1 MDKKEIINSINELY
15 NYYIDFEK
23 VFINYLSEF
32 YNEAEKLVALSNGK
46 YQIEKNIKLNK
57 ISIKGYILDSDIIK
71 KINLDEFRL
80 FELKQYLNNIKSD
93 DKYNIMV
100 AIKLYEILDNME
112 QVELNQISN
121 SLYYIQM
128 ITGSLFEEEIE
139 DKGNLSTIY
148 NNLLNIIN
156 NYKKG
161 NILNDDLYNKTI
173 CCLNFLFNYYING
186 SRKIVNNI

>member
-1 MDKKEIINSINELY
+1 MDKKEIINGINELY
-15 NYYIDFEK
+15 NYHMDFEN
-23 VFINYLSEF
+23 VFMNNLSRF
-32 YNEAEKLVALSNGK
+32 YNEAEKLVTLSNGK

-71 KINLDEFRL
+71 KFNLDEFRL

-139 DKGNLSTIY
+139 DKSNLSTSY
-148 NNLLNIIN
+148 NNLLNIID
-156 NYKKG
+156 NYKKS

-173 CCLNFLFNYYING
+173 YCLNFLFNYYVNG

>member
-1 MDKKEIINSINELY
+1 MDKKEIINGINELY
-15 NYYIDFEK
+15 NYHMDFEN
-23 VFINYLSEF
+23 VFMNNLSRF
-32 YNEAEKLVALSNGK
+32 YNEAEKLVTLSNGK

-71 KINLDEFRL
+71 KFNLDEFRL

-139 DKGNLSTIY
+139 DKSNLSTSY

-156 NYKKG
+156 NYKKS
-161 NILNDDLYNKTI
+161 NILNGDLYNKI
-173 CCLNFLFNYYING
+173 IYCLNFLFNYYVNG

>member
-15 NYYIDFEK
+15 NYHMDFEN
-23 VFINYLSEF
+23 VFMNYLSRF
-32 YNEAEKLVALSNGK
+32 YNEAEKLVTLSNGK

-71 KINLDEFRL
+71 KFNLDEFRL

-93 DKYNIMV
+93 DKYNKMV

-139 DKGNLSTIY
+139 DKSNLSTSY

-156 NYKKG
+156 NYKKS

-173 CCLNFLFNYYING
+173 YCLNFLFNYYVNG

>member
-1 MDKKEIINSINELY
+1 MDKKEIINGINELY
-15 NYYIDFEK
+15 NYHIDFEN
-23 VFINYLSEF
+23 VFMNYLSKF
-32 YNEAEKLVALSNGK
+32 YNEAEKLVNLSNGK
-46 YQIEKNIKLNK
+46 YQIEKNIRLNK

-71 KINLDEFRL
+71 KINLGEFRL
-80 FELKQYLNNIKSD
+80 FELKQYLNSVKSD
-93 DKYNIMV
+93 DKYNIMI

-128 ITGSLFEEEIE
+128 ITGSSFEEKIE
-139 DKGNLSTIY
+139 DKNNLSTIY

-173 CCLNFLFNYYING
+173 YCLNFLFNYYANG

>member
-15 NYYIDFEK
+15 NYHIDFEN

>member
-1 MDKKEIINSINELY
+1 MDKKEIINGINELY
-15 NYYIDFEK
+15 NYHIDFEN

-32 YNEAEKLVALSNGK
+32 YNEAEKLVTLSNGK

-80 FELKQYLNNIKSD
+80 FELKQYLNSVKSD
-93 DKYNIMV
+93 DKYNIMI

-156 NYKKG
+156 NYKKS

-173 CCLNFLFNYYING
+173 YCLNFLFNYYING

>member
-1 MDKKEIINSINELY
+1 
-15 NYYIDFEK
+15 
-23 VFINYLSEF
+23 
-32 YNEAEKLVALSNGK
+32 
-46 YQIEKNIKLNK
+46 
-57 ISIKGYILDSDIIK
+57 
-71 KINLDEFRL
+71 
-80 FELKQYLNNIKSD
+80 
-93 DKYNIMV
+93 MV

-139 DKGNLSTIY
+139 DKSNLSTSY

-156 NYKKG
+156 NYKKS

-173 CCLNFLFNYYING
+173 YCLNFLFNYYVNG

>member
-15 NYYIDFEK
+15 NYHMDFEN
-23 VFINYLSEF
+23 VFMNYLSRF
-32 YNEAEKLVALSNGK
+32 YNEAEKLVALSHGK

-57 ISIKGYILDSDIIK
+57 ISIKGYILNSDIIK

-93 DKYNIMV
+93 DKYSIMV

-139 DKGNLSTIY
+139 DKSNLSTSY

-156 NYKKG
+156 NYKKS

-173 CCLNFLFNYYING
+173 YCLNFLFNYYVNG

>member
-15 NYYIDFEK
+15 NYHIDFEN

-93 DKYNIMV
+93 DKYNIMA

-156 NYKKG
+156 NYKKS

>member
-15 NYYIDFEK
+15 NYHMDFEN
-23 VFINYLSEF
+23 VFMNYLSRF
-32 YNEAEKLVALSNGK
+32 YNEAEKLVTLSNGK

-71 KINLDEFRL
+71 KFNLDEFRL

-128 ITGSLFEEEIE
+128 ITGSLF
-139 DKGNLSTIY
+139 
-148 NNLLNIIN
+148 
-156 NYKKG
+156 
-161 NILNDDLYNKTI
+161 
-173 CCLNFLFNYYING
+173 
-186 SRKIVNNI
+186 